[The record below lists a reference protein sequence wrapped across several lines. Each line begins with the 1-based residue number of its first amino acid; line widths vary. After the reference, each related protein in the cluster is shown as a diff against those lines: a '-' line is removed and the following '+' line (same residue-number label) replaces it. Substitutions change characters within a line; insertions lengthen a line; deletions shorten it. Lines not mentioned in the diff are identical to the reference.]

1 MKNILTLLF
10 LIYTMIG
17 ATAAQELNC
26 MVKINTP
33 KLQTVDPKVFK
44 TLQSDL
50 IEFINNR
57 KWSTDVFKASE
68 RIDCSFI
75 ITITEELSQT
85 SFKANVTINSSRPV
99 HNSAYNTTLFNYVD
113 KEWEF
118 SYAEFQPLE
127 FNETGNQFELTTLV
141 AFYINMILGLDYES
155 MVADGGTPFFQK
167 ALSLVN
173 DAQNLSSI
181 KGWRATDGIRNR
193 YWLIDN
199 LTNVKYD
206 RVRNVVYN
214 YHRNGLDKM
223 YDNVDTGRKTIT
235 SQIEI
240 LKKVFDD
247 YPQAMFTQIL
257 LQSKSDE
264 LINLYSVAPMPEKQ
278 LIVDMLVK
286 MDASNAGNYKKIL
299 K

>member
-1 MKNILTLLF
+1 
-10 LIYTMIG
+10 MIG